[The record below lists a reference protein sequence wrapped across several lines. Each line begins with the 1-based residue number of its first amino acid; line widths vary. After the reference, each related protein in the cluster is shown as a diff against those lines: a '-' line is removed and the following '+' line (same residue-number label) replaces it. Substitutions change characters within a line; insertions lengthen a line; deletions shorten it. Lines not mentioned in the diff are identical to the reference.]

1 MNKRIPKNKT
11 ILSVA
16 AGNYA
21 RLLTDIKQRIRT
33 AQVRTAMAG
42 NASMLMLYWEIGGV
56 LAERQKREGWGAAVL
71 PRLATDLHN
80 DLPELKG
87 FSERNLKRMV
97 QFSASIPRCLKL
109 GHDPWPNW

>member
-33 AQVRTAMAG
+33 AQTLSCFRE
-42 NASMLMLYWEIGGV
+42 LL
-56 LAERQKREGWGAAVL
+56 LAPV
-71 PRLATDLHN
+71 
-80 DLPELKG
+80 
-87 FSERNLKRMV
+87 
-97 QFSASIPRCLKL
+97 
-109 GHDPWPNW
+109 